1 MRRILVGCCGWA
13 VKGGREAYFQKFPA
27 IEIQETFYKLP
38 RTETVMRWRE
48 KAPSGFVFCMK
59 AWQAVSHPVSSPTWR
74 RAGLKPGKSEATR
87 YGWLRPVKENFA
99 AWEKTAEVAKAMQ
112 ARVVV
117 IQTPASM
124 PDDQKTQQNV
134 MKFFEHVSTH
144 NLTIAWE
151 PRGRLAKNKIFLQK
165 VCEKHGII
173 HVTDILKSEPATQ
186 HRIFYTR
193 LHGLGGGEV
202 NYRYRYTDEDLH
214 ILAEK
219 IYAKD
224 FDEGYVFFNNLWMA
238 EDAERFM
245 RMLKRENK
253 FS

>member
-1 MRRILVGCCGWA
+1 
-13 VKGGREAYFQKFPA
+13 
-27 IEIQETFYKLP
+27 
-38 RTETVMRWRE
+38 
-48 KAPSGFVFCMK
+48 
-59 AWQAVSHPVSSPTWR
+59 
-74 RAGLKPGKSEATR
+74 
-87 YGWLRPVKENFA
+87 
-99 AWEKTAEVAKAMQ
+99 